1 MRPPLVSIVMPTRNQ
16 AEFISSSIDSVLGQ
30 DYENL
35 ELIIADGNSQDK
47 TLSLLREYSAK
58 DKRIRWFSEKD
69 SGPASAL
76 NKAISTVRGTIVGW
90 LNSDDIYTNGSVNRA
105 IQKLE
110 TEKNLLMVYGES
122 QNISID
128 TASVSRYPTLPP
140 KTQIQDFKNGCFIS
154 QPTVFFRRSMYVLL
168 GPLDESLET
177 AFDFDYW
184 MRAFKKF
191 SNRIGFIE
199 NIQALCRIHAASITA
214 NRRREVLLE
223 GIKIINN
230 SLNISPKDW
239 VITYFSDIQ
248 NRNDLTLA
256 EKYNEAQDFLSHAIK
271 NMSPADTKYLK
282 LKIDSVFSKKME

>member
-1 MRPPLVSIVMPTRNQ
+1 
-16 AEFISSSIDSVLGQ
+16 
-30 DYENL
+30 
-35 ELIIADGNSQDK
+35 
-47 TLSLLREYSAK
+47 
-58 DKRIRWFSEKD
+58 
-69 SGPASAL
+69 
-76 NKAISTVRGTIVGW
+76 
-90 LNSDDIYTNGSVNRA
+90 
-105 IQKLE
+105 
-110 TEKNLLMVYGES
+110 MVYGES